1 MRVLSLLIF
10 SVCLTLSAFGQ
21 EPDTSYG
28 DYDVRPYPATNVPVS
43 PEAASF
49 IALFEESNVG
59 NLRVY
64 SHYDDELPYE
74 YPFEGEEIPE
84 SYYEM
89 FAGTHRD
96 LLEDDAASA
105 YSIYSIK
112 GNRAEYYLI
121 RTPSDKGP
129 NTIVLFDLNGE
140 VMEPVQVLAY
150 AYCKGDFCY
159 QQDSFITDL
168 DGDTDLDILTKFR
181 RTEADDEETLVK
193 NDIIY
198 LQEDDGSFE
207 MVLDNDLRID
217 EGAYNMKAIEFEE

>member
-1 MRVLSLLIF
+1 MRILSLLIF
-10 SVCLTLSAFGQ
+10 SVCLTFSALGQ
-21 EPDTSYG
+21 KPDTSYG
-28 DYDVRPYPATNVPVS
+28 EYDVRPYPATNVPVS

-74 YPFEGEEIPE
+74 YPFKGKEIPE

-96 LLEDDAASA
+96 LLEDDASYA

-112 GNRAEYYLI
+112 GNRAEHYLI

-181 RTEADDEETLVK
+181 RIEADDEETLVK
-193 NDIIY
+193 NDIVY

-207 MVLDNDLRID
+207 MVLDNELRID
-217 EGAYNMKAIEFEE
+217 KDAYNMKAIEFEE

>member
-1 MRVLSLLIF
+1 MRVLSLLLF
-10 SVCLTLSAFGQ
+10 SVCLTFSALGQ
-21 EPDTSYG
+21 ERDTAYSE
-28 DYDVRPYPATNVPVS
+28 YDVRPYPATNVPVS

-49 IALFEESNVG
+49 IALFKESNVG

-64 SHYDDELPYE
+64 AHYDEELPYG
-74 YPFEGEEIPE
+74 YPFKGEEIPE

-89 FAGTHRD
+89 FTGTYRD
-96 LLEDDAASA
+96 LLEDDKSYA

-112 GNRAEYYLI
+112 GNTGEHYLI

-129 NTIVLFDLNGE
+129 NTIVMFDLNGE

-181 RTEADDEETLVK
+181 RLDADGEETLVK
-193 NDIIY
+193 NDIVY

>member
-1 MRVLSLLIF
+1 MRFLSLLIL
-10 SVCLTLSAFGQ
+10 SVCMTLSAIGQ
-21 EPDTSYG
+21 EQDTSYG
-28 DYDVRPYPATNVPVS
+28 EFDVRPYPAANVPAS
-43 PEAASF
+43 PEAAAF

-64 SHYDDELPYE
+64 AHHDDELPYN
-74 YPFEGEEIPE
+74 YPFKGKEIPKA
-84 SYYEM
+84 YYEM
-89 FAGTHRD
+89 FSGTYRA
-96 LLEDDAASA
+96 LLEADKA
-105 YSIYSIK
+105 YAYGIYSIK
-112 GNRAEYYLI
+112 GNKAEHYLV
-121 RTPSDKGP
+121 RMPSDKGP

-181 RTEADDEETLVK
+181 RMEADDEETLVK

-198 LQEDDGSFE
+198 LQGDDGSYQ
-207 MVLDNDLRID
+207 MVLDNELRINKD
-217 EGAYNMKAIEFEE
+217 AYNMKDVTFE